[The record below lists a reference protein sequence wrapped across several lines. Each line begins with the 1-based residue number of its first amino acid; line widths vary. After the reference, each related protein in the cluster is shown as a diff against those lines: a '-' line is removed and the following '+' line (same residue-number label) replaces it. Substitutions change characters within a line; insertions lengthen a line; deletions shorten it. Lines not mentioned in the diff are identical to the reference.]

1 MYRTTHTF
9 GAPAWSHCTLGG
21 GIAVNLWFGHRIL
34 GIRITNLQQVPVISI
49 VDDDASVREATK
61 SLVRSLGYNAVTFE
75 SAEEFLDSTH
85 VTGTS
90 CLITDVQMPGLNG
103 VELNDR
109 LIADGH
115 RLPVIFV
122 TAFPDD
128 RLQGRA
134 LRAGAIGF
142 LHKPFSEDHLIEC
155 LSTALNG
162 CEGEGTAQ

>member
-1 MYRTTHTF
+1 M
-9 GAPAWSHCTLGG
+9 
-21 GIAVNLWFGHRIL
+21 NLWFGHRIL